1 MLRLR
6 LLVPFVTGGG
16 SFLAMPLPQPCRI
29 ALALALLQFPAAA
42 ALAQT
47 VNFAYTGA
55 AQSFTVPAGVTSVTL
70 VATGAGGGGGGLDS
84 NGNGGNG
91 GAGATVSGTYAV
103 TPGTVLYVYV
113 GGGGGL
119 GGSGVTCTGGGAGG
133 TNSQTG
139 GTGGAAGCSGS
150 SGAGGGGGA
159 ASGVVTATG
168 TVLLVAGGGGGGQG
182 GAYNSNTALAGTS
195 ATATGTVST
204 LAAGA
209 SAATFSG
216 DGGGGGGGGAGC
228 PAGAAGGGHA
238 DGANAGTAAG
248 AGGSCAN
255 TSLVSNFQVQGAT
268 GGAGGAGSSASVGG
282 SGGSN
287 GGVMIAYA
295 YGATQSFVYTGSL
308 QTYTVPAGVSWV
320 TLTLDAAG
328 GGGAGADSAGNGGNG
343 GYGASVSG
351 TYPVTAGTVLDI
363 YVGGAGQG
371 GNTST
376 GAYSCTN
383 SAGAGGWSDFAGAIG
398 GEAGCSGW
406 SGSGGGGGGASTVTT
421 STGSVLIV
429 AGGGGGG
436 QGGSLSQAGIVGAN
450 ATASG
455 ALPGSAGTAGV
466 SFGGDGGGG
475 GGGGGGCAGGA
486 AGVGHADNTSG
497 GTVAGAGGSCAN
509 TPAVSNFQVLGQGG
523 AGGLGA
529 TAAGNQGGTGGNGIV
544 FIGTSNGPDH
554 YAVTHASTG
563 VNCQPQPVTII
574 GHTNTHT
581 VAPTTTTIAVTTG
594 TGHGDWAL
602 TTGSGTFSA
611 GASNSGTASY
621 TYVTG
626 DNGSVVLSLRD
637 TYAET
642 VTMNVTDGIAS
653 QTSGSA
659 LASENTTLTFAPS
672 GFRITNGA
680 NVATS
685 IATQVAG
692 VNSSQSLA
700 LQAIRTDTSTGACTA
715 VFASGTTVNVS
726 LGYQCNNPSTCVSGQ
741 TLTVTNNGTTT
752 SIASNPAT
760 SLTNYTSVPLKFS
773 TANAEAPIALNY
785 SDVGQILLAARYS
798 IPLGNGSSSAN
809 TMTGTGQFVVV
820 PYGFNLSGI
829 KRSSDSFANPAAAT
843 ATGTAFIG
851 AGAAF
856 SATVTAVNAAGA
868 ATPNFGRENTPA
880 AVNLSTNLVLPSSG
894 DNPSLVGSFGSF
906 SSGVASGSAFSWPEV
921 GIITLT
927 PSTPSYLGTTTVI
940 GTSSGNVGRFIPY
953 ALSTA
958 TNAPLFATACASGAF
973 TYVGQP
979 FSYNTAPV
987 ITVTP
992 QALGGAT
999 TKNYTGALFR
1009 LTNTSLTGRSYTA
1022 TPASPALTTT
1032 GLPAA
1037 TSDPSIADLGT
1048 GVGTLTFSA
1057 GSGLFFAH
1065 GTTPSAPFS
1074 ANIMLSV
1081 NVIDLD
1087 GVSASNPVTFGT
1099 GTGIAFNYGANEYY
1113 GRLVFGNALG
1123 SELLDLPMQLTTQ
1136 YYAGASVG
1144 FTSNPADNCSAAP
1157 AIGFSNYQLNLHS
1170 GATCVR
1176 DSGGP
1181 GSSGA
1186 GCAAAASAGLAYK
1199 ASAAA
1204 GNFNLWLAAPGA
1216 GNSGAVT
1223 VTATA
1228 PVWLQYPWNAGS
1240 GSLSSPSALA
1250 TFGVFQGP
1258 AARIYQKEVY

>member
-1 MLRLR
+1 
-6 LLVPFVTGGG
+6 LL
-16 SFLAMPLPQPCRI
+16 QPVRRI
-29 ALALALLQFPAAA
+29 ALAFALLQATANP

-55 AQSFTVPAGVTSVTL
+55 AQSFTVPAGVTSITV

-119 GGSGVTCTGGGAGG
+119 GGSGVTCNGGGTGG

-159 ASGVVTATG
+159 ASGVTTSGG
-168 TVLLVAGGGGGGQG
+168 TLLLVAGGGGGGQG
-182 GAYNSNTALAGTS
+182 GAYNSSTALAGTS

-204 LAAGA
+204 LAGGA

-228 PAGAAGGGHA
+228 PAGAAGVGHA
-238 DGANAGTAAG
+238 DATNGGTAAG

-255 TSLVSNFQVQGAT
+255 TTLISNFQVQGAT
-268 GGAGGAGSSASVGG
+268 GGAGGAGASSSVGG
-282 SGGSN
+282 SGSN

-295 YGATQSFVYTGSL
+295 YGATQSFVYTGSV

-328 GGGAGADSAGNGGNG
+328 GGGAGADSGGNGGNG
-343 GYGASVSG
+343 GYGASVSA

-363 YVGGAGQG
+363 YVSGAGQG

-383 SAGAGGWSDFAGAIG
+383 SSGAGGWSDFAGAIG

-406 SGSGGGGGGASTVTT
+406 SGSGGGGGGASAVTT
-421 STGSVLIV
+421 SSGTVLVV

-436 QGGSLSQAGIVGAN
+436 QGGSLAQAGSVGGN
-450 ATASG
+450 ATATG

-497 GTVAGAGGSCAN
+497 GATAGAGGSCAN

-529 TAAGNQGGTGGNGIV
+529 TAAGNQGATGGNGVV

-563 VNCQPQPVTII
+563 VNCQPEPVTII

-581 VAPTTTTIAVTTG
+581 VAPTTTTIAVTTS
-594 TGHGDWAL
+594 TGHGDWTL

-611 GASNSGTASY
+611 GPSNRGSASY

-637 TYAET
+637 TYAEAVT
-642 VTMNVTDGIAS
+642 VNVTDGIAS

-659 LASENTTLTFAPS
+659 LASENTTLTFAAS
-672 GFRITNGA
+672 GLRITNGA

-692 VNSSQSLA
+692 VTSSQSLA
-700 LQAIRTDTSTGACTA
+700 LQAIRTDTITGACTA

-726 LGYQCNNPSTCVSGQ
+726 LGYQCNNPGTCISGQ
-741 TLTVTNNGTTT
+741 ALTVTNNGTTT
-752 SIASNPAT
+752 GIASNPAT
-760 SLTNYTSVPLKFS
+760 GITNYTTVPLKFS

-785 SDVGQILLAARYS
+785 SDVGQILLAARYT
-798 IPLGNGSSSAN
+798 IPLGNGGSSAN
-809 TMTGTGQFVVV
+809 TMNGSGQFVVV
-820 PYGFNLSGI
+820 PYSFNLSGI

-856 SATVTAVNAAGA
+856 AATVTAVNGAGA
-868 ATPNFGRENTPA
+868 TTPNFGRENPPA
-880 AVNLSTNLVLPSSG
+880 TVTLSTSLVLPSSG

-906 SSGVASGSAFSWPEV
+906 SAGVASGAAFSWPEV

-927 PSTPSYLGTTTVI
+927 PSTTSYLGTTTVT
-940 GTSSGNVGRFIPY
+940 GTRSGDVGRFIPY

-958 TNAPLFATACASGAF
+958 INAPLFATACPSGAF

-999 TKNYTGALFR
+999 TKNYTGPLFR
-1009 LTNTSLTGRSYTA
+1009 ITNTSLTGRTYTP
-1022 TPASPALTTT
+1022 TPASPALTTS
-1032 GLPAA
+1032 GLPA
-1037 TSDPSIADLGT
+1037 TTTDPSIVDLGT
-1048 GVGTLTFSA
+1048 GAGTLTFSA
-1057 GSGLFFAH
+1057 GSGLSFTH

-1074 ANIMLSV
+1074 ANIALSI

-1087 GVSASNPVTFGT
+1087 GVSATNPVTFGT

-1123 SELLDLPMQLTTQ
+1123 SELLDLPMPLTTQ
-1136 YYAGASVG
+1136 YYAGATAG
-1144 FTSNPADNCSAAP
+1144 FTVNSADSCSAAP
-1157 AIGFSNYQLNLHS
+1157 AIGFSNFQLNLHS
-1170 GATCVR
+1170 GGTCVR
-1176 DSGGP
+1176 DSGSP
-1181 GSSGA
+1181 GTSGA

-1204 GNFNLWLAAPGA
+1204 GTYNLWLAAPGA

-1228 PVWLQYPWNAGS
+1228 PAWLQYLWNAGS
-1240 GSLSSPSALA
+1240 ASLSSPSALA